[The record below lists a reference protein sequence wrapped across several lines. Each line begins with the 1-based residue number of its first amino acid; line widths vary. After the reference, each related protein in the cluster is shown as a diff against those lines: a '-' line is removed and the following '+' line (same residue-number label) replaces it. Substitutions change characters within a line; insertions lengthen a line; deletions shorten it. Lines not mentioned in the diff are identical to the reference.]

1 MAAVEKFSSE
11 YEPMVGKVRAAFNT
25 GKTRD
30 IAWRRRQLEG
40 IHRMMVENH
49 EAVTDA
55 TRKDL
60 GGGKIRGLFEVSP
73 GAAAD
78 HALAH
83 LDDWTDETWISG
95 WISRCYTRPE
105 PKGVVLIISPWN
117 VPFNLC
123 LAPLVAAIAAGNCV
137 IIKPSDMNPMCSP
150 LIQTL
155 VEKYLDNE
163 CIKVVQGKRDE
174 TTALLQQRW
183 DHIFYTG
190 NGLVGKI
197 VLNAA
202 AEYLTPVTLELGGKS
217 PVIIDETAQ
226 MDTTCEH
233 VSLYKWMNCG
243 QICISPD
250 YVLVHESRA
259 KEFVDRQKA
268 LVLKSFGDDPKAC
281 GEYGK
286 IVVERHV
293 DRLQKLIE
301 TSHGQLICG
310 GVAGIDRSARHIP
323 PTIIYEPSMDSP
335 LMQGE
340 VFGPIMPIVPYKTL
354 DDAIKI
360 VNSKETPLAFY
371 MYSENSANIEKALS
385 KISSGGACVN
395 TSLEHFLEED
405 APFGGNGA
413 SGMGSYHGKFG
424 FYELSH
430 TRTILRKST
439 LPGFR
444 TTAFPLPIAAKPTP
458 DFVYGNAVQT
468 MLGSMPRGLKAF
480 LRQRM
485 VKRSFKLLLLAALV
499 GAVSSHGMITRFL

>member
-11 YEPMVGKVRAAFNT
+11 YEPMVGKMRAAFDA
-25 GKTRD
+25 GKTKD

-60 GGGKIRGLFEVSP
+60 GGGKLRGLGEVSP

-78 HALAH
+78 QALAH
-83 LDDWTDETWISG
+83 LDDWTDEKWISG

-105 PKGVVLIISPWN
+105 PKGVVLIIAPWN
-117 VPFNLC
+117 FPFNLA
-123 LAPLVAAIAAGNCV
+123 LMPLIPAIAAGNCV
-137 IIKPSDMNPMCSP
+137 IIKPSEMNPTCAP
-150 LIQTL
+150 LLQAL
-155 VEKYLDNE
+155 VEKYLDSE
-163 CIKVVQGKRDE
+163 CIKVVQGALDE
-174 TTALLQQRW
+174 TTALLKQRW

-190 NGLVGKI
+190 NGVVGRI
-197 VLNAA
+197 VMRAA
-202 AEYLTPVTLELGGKS
+202 AEHLTPVTLELGGKS

-226 MDTTCEH
+226 MDATCDR
-233 VSLYKWMNCG
+233 VSLVKWMNCG
-243 QICISPD
+243 QICVAPD

-286 IVVERHV
+286 IVNERHV
-293 DRLQKLIE
+293 DRVQKLIE
-301 TSHGQLICG
+301 TAKGELICG

-335 LMQGE
+335 LMQE
-340 VFGPIMPIVPYKTL
+340 EIFGPIMPIVPYKTL

-360 VNSKETPLAFY
+360 VNSKDMPLAFY
-371 MYSENSANIEKALS
+371 MYSENSANIEKVLS
-385 KISSGGACVN
+385 NVSSGGACVN
-395 TSLEHFLEED
+395 TSLEHILEED
-405 APFGGNGA
+405 APFGGKGP

-424 FYELSH
+424 FDELSH

-444 TTAFPLPIAAKPTP
+444 GAAFPLPIAAKPTP
-458 DFVYGNAVQT
+458 DFVYGIAVKMT
-468 MLGSMPRGLKAF
+468 LGVMPRGLKAF
-480 LRQRM
+480 LRQHW
-485 VKRSFKLLLLAALV
+485 VKRSFKLLLLAVAV
-499 GAVSSHGMITRFL
+499 GALASHGIPPWFL